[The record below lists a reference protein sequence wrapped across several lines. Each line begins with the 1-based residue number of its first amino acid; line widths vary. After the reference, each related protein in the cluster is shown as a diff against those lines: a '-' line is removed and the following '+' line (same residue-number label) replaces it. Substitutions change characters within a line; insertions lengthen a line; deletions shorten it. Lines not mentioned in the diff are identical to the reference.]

1 MNFNFGKNN
10 NNKKN
15 MFFTNEN
22 NELDDKLDNIY
33 ESIQNIVFNK
43 SKINKLNSNEIKNSI
58 EPNKIFLQKEKMD
71 YKNNNNN
78 IKKEIFIKNKKDNNN
93 LLNIKNIPL
102 K

>member
-15 MFFTNEN
+15 MLFTNEN

-93 LLNIKNIPL
+93 LLNIKNIIL
-102 K
+102 